1 MQFIPLEIGESD
13 MDAME
18 FIPLKIG
25 EDNMMQCNLFH

>member
-1 MQFIPLEIGESD
+1 

-25 EDNMMQCNLFH
+25 EDDMASMEFIPLK